1 MNEWEKNRRMAES
14 YRQSYPPGTRLELI
28 GMDDPFAPIP
38 AGMRGTVNYVD
49 DQSQIHVK
57 WDNGSGLALIPDTD
71 SFRRLSAKEIE
82 AENAAKGSVVSR
94 LTASKTQP
102 GKEREEGRRQA
113 KPNKKEGGYA
123 VMKVLMV
130 EPGKVPYAA
139 EIGEGLEPLQ
149 AAVGGDIQ
157 AVYPYDDPVALICN
171 EEGKY
176 MGLPLNR
183 ALHDDEGNIYDIVA
197 GNFFLCGLGEEDFT
211 DLPADL
217 MEKYRQQFE
226 HPEQFV
232 RIAGK
237 ILAVKQPVPS
247 PEEQEA
253 QRAQMAA
260 QEAQREEMRLDEST
274 DLAFDLDVFL
284 RQYSDAYA
292 DMHPVFHEEKER
304 MADELLSGQTG
315 KIRMRMATVIQEEHL
330 NGEAGPLL
338 DRIAAYEKEYG
349 ISAYSIYQLDLSD
362 STDDLRFMSLD
373 WLEKKGL
380 PVDRDNYQMV
390 YAAELSP
397 GETLEDIYT
406 RFNIDHPE
414 DFKGHSLSVSDVV
427 VLHEKGSDTAYYVDS
442 IGFKEV
448 PDFLGGARQP
458 EAKRDVSLRELLD
471 DAKKQAAKAEPKTP
485 EKKKE
490 PERS

>member
-1 MNEWEKNRRMAES
+1 
-14 YRQSYPPGTRLELI
+14 
-28 GMDDPFAPIP
+28 
-38 AGMRGTVNYVD
+38 
-49 DQSQIHVK
+49 
-57 WDNGSGLALIPDTD
+57 
-71 SFRRLSAKEIE
+71 
-82 AENAAKGSVVSR
+82 
-94 LTASKTQP
+94 
-102 GKEREEGRRQA
+102 
-113 KPNKKEGGYA
+113 
-123 VMKVLMV
+123 MKVLMV
-130 EPGKVPYAA
+130 EPGKTPYEA
-139 EIGEGLEPLQ
+139 EIEGGLNSLQ
-149 AAVGGDIQ
+149 AAVGGIIQ
-157 AVYPYDDPVALICN
+157 PVYPYEDPVALICN
-171 EEGKY
+171 DEGKL

-183 ALHDDEGNIYDIVA
+183 ALYDEDGNIYDIVA
-197 GNFFLCGLGEEDFT
+197 GNFLIVGLGEENFAT
-211 DLPADL
+211 LPADL

-226 HPEQFV
+226 HPEQFI

-247 PEEQEA
+247 LEEQEA

-260 QEAQREEMRLDEST
+260 QEALQEEIRLEDST
-274 DLAFDLDVFL
+274 DLAFDLDVFF
-284 RQYSDAYA
+284 RQYSGDYA
-292 DMHPVFHEEKER
+292 DLYPDSHEEKER
-304 MADELLSGQTG
+304 MAEELLSGQTG
-315 KIRMRMATVIQEEHL
+315 KIRMRLAAVIQEEHL
-330 NGEAGPLL
+330 DNEAGALL
-338 DRIAAYEKEYG
+338 ARIASYEKEYE
-349 ISAYSIYQLDLSD
+349 IRTCSIYQLDLSD